1 MNTILRISCKWF
13 CIGLTY
19 PYTFQPPRFSFYDA
33 ATPIY
38 TSRRNLPP
46 SKIDNS
52 KVVDSIISHGSFL
65 TDCSIEHSVVG
76 IRSRINSG
84 VHLKVCFT
92 FPPVNKPMNSFANF
106 LMISPPKTVVTQAP
120 CRHTKALV
128 LRTA

>member
-52 KVVDSIISHGSFL
+52 KVSKKGNHKPI
-65 TDCSIEHSVVG
+65 
-76 IRSRINSG
+76 
-84 VHLKVCFT
+84 CFSCIPT
-92 FPPVNKPMNSFANF
+92 EE
-106 LMISPPKTVVTQAP
+106 IT
-120 CRHTKALV
+120 
-128 LRTA
+128 